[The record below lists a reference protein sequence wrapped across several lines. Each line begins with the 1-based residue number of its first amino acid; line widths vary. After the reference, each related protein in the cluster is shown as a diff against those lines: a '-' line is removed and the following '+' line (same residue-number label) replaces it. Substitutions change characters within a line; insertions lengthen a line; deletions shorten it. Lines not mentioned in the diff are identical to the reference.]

1 MTCCHSASRGTLPV
15 GAGMKNS
22 NNNNR
27 TCHIVNCAVP
37 VDHRV
42 RMKESEKKRQILG
55 SGQRTKKQNKKKL
68 EHEGESRTNCNWC
81 PRNGAKGFGKRSG

>member
-1 MTCCHSASRGTLPV
+1 MC
-15 GAGMKNS
+15 AGMKNS

-42 RMKESEKKRQILG
+42 TVKEREQKDKYLDLAR
-55 SGQRTKKQNKKKL
+55 KKKKNY
-68 EHEGESRTNCNWC
+68 EGESRTNCNLW
-81 PRNGAKGFGKRSG
+81 PQNGAKVFGKESK